1 MSFTTLALPETASA
15 ERILI
20 LMPEMT
26 PAQQIYASLS
36 DELAGEY
43 EVEKFYVKTSTTV
56 ESLAEKLNA
65 FEPSALVM
73 MNNPTVGL
81 YRRYQATQPKDTAF
95 PPAIAV
101 MVSFLEKELQGVQN
115 ATGIFFEIPSTTA
128 FVNIRQI
135 SQRPIQKVG
144 VLYREEFSDFI
155 ETQTKLAAPEQF
167 ELVTRKVREGSTIR
181 DIRLGL
187 RQLIRDEDVD
197 ALWVLNDNVLLTE
210 RTLVKGWLPETG
222 RYLSELP
229 VIVGVE
235 LLASAKLRFG
245 SFAVLP
251 DLEALGVQTANLIF
265 ELEENDWQ
273 ATEWEPEM
281 PLAIQQLLNLRTLS
295 PDMVVGPDEL
305 EHINRVIE

>member
-1 MSFTTLALPETASA
+1 M
-15 ERILI
+15 
-20 LMPEMT
+20 
-26 PAQQIYASLS
+26 
-36 DELAGEY
+36 
-43 EVEKFYVKTSTTV
+43 
-56 ESLAEKLNA
+56 
-65 FEPSALVM
+65 
-73 MNNPTVGL
+73 
-81 YRRYQATQPKDTAF
+81 
-95 PPAIAV
+95 
-101 MVSFLEKELQGVQN
+101 
-115 ATGIFFEIPSTTA
+115 
-128 FVNIRQI
+128 
-135 SQRPIQKVG
+135 
-144 VLYREEFSDFI
+144 
-155 ETQTKLAAPEQF
+155 
-167 ELVTRKVREGSTIR
+167 VTRKVREGSTIR